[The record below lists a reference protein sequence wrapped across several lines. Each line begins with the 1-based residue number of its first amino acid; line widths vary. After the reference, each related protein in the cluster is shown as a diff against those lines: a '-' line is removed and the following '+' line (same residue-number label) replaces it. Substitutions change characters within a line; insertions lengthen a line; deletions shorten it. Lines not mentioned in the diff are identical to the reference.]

1 MLVSHRGSINL
12 LANQRL
18 CSSSVSH
25 IWCIRDPDQT
35 FQLSTYLAS
44 FVPFL
49 TINLYLIIWFPA
61 AVLKISDKKIFK
73 VKNQRDHPEKMFSFL
88 NDWLKLFHHYFP
100 GGIFPSFF
108 LLFLKEVLLKET
120 LQPKERYYIWFS
132 SNILINQDT
141 EGHKPD

>member
-1 MLVSHRGSINL
+1 MFKDCQSQMGSINL

-49 TINLYLIIWFPA
+49 TINVYLIIWFPA

-73 VKNQRDHPEKMFSFL
+73 VKNQLDYPEKIFSFL
-88 NDWLKLFHHYFP
+88 NDWLQLFHHYFQ
-100 GGIFPSFF
+100 FY
-108 LLFLKEVLLKET
+108 LLKKFFYATQRNSTTKRT
-120 LQPKERYYIWFS
+120 LLQMIFFQYF
-132 SNILINQDT
+132 D
-141 EGHKPD
+141 